1 MAFWSANRNVS
12 VIKSA
17 LGLASNVFSKNSTLS
32 GPILQ
37 VRTATKRAA
46 GSRTNMKDSAGRHL
60 GPKKNEGQQ
69 VEPGQIIMRQRGTK
83 FFPGENVGIGK
94 DHTIFALEPGFVRFY
109 YDPFHPRRRFVGV
122 ALDQESRLPTPHF
135 APRARR
141 FGYVP
146 IEDPKKASIEETH
159 LNRKQYLAKPKLD
172 EDLKFREQK
181 RAKTLSQYQ
190 KDLSQIIPELEAE
203 QLNIASEHLLLVR
216 NHLKNGS
223 NDTEARS
230 TAIAVH
236 IQNLK
241 LSLRKR
247 EINDS
252 EFKNSLDSY
261 QNLISRLEKEV
272 SFDSKYNLIK
282 FRSEEERITLVN
294 ELRSTIE
301 EVLKSN
307 SKDKLQKVKDL
318 IFNSTVLTLSEAVKF
333 KRTFAKSVL
342 PESIGVSESVGKNS
356 IVTKRW
362 NYTKQRVEVIARTK
376 EAFLSK

>member
-60 GPKKNEGQQ
+60 GPKKNEGQM

-135 APRARR
+135 EPRARR